1 MIPFSRFGGRTAL
14 FTALACASFGAAA
27 ETVSVRVDD
36 IDAVLALGIA
46 PSYATKYEG
55 FHWLQLDAQQFA
67 RLRAAGIKA
76 TVAEEATRIR
86 FGHYNFDPL
95 TEAAPAAG
103 SAYAVNEKHYGLR
116 IMQFHGPTKAEWLDE
131 LARRG
136 ITVLQYYPHNAVL
149 VWAQGTAAESAEV
162 ADFVRWQGPFL
173 NAWKMDDDLVARSGL
188 IQNVDVHFH
197 NDGNVDGIL
206 AAIEAAGGRVLRHA
220 PAQPDKAF
228 FDAWIEVDRAALD
241 RIAAIPHVLW
251 FGYASPKPM
260 LEDEMAAQILA
271 GNYNASNVPQTG
283 YIPWL
288 ASINYNGNGVTWAVI
303 DTGIDLT
310 HPDLAPNIIGGF
322 SYPGCS
328 TTGGNDFAGGGH
340 GTHVAGIL
348 AGLAIGDGVNAA
360 ADANGFRYG
369 QGVAPGTKLYSFST
383 VDCGAPWPP
392 AGGWQEL
399 SKRGLAAGTQG
410 ASASW
415 TTGEGLA
422 HGYKASERTFDTMI
436 RDGDFDTPA
445 AEPYIW
451 VFSAGNSG
459 PGATTLTAPKEAKNP
474 IIVASSKNFRAG
486 AINDISSF
494 SSRGPAVDGRILPT
508 IAAPGETIAST
519 RRVAGASSCGTAIAG
534 TGGLYSNC
542 SGTSMAAPSVS
553 GSAALLV
560 EKWKATHAGAV
571 PSPAMV
577 KALLVNGA
585 VDIDAT
591 RIPNNNQGW
600 GRVKLP
606 ASLGIGTNA
615 YYLDQTDLLD
625 ATGAVREYVVGV
637 VDPGTPLRVTLA
649 WTDAPGAVNANPAL
663 VNNLDLE
670 VVDGANTYRGNVFT
684 NGASVTGG
692 TADAKNNVE
701 NVYINAPGGAVTIR
715 VRGTAIVG
723 DGVPNNATPLDQD
736 FALVC
741 TNCVQQPTYTLAVDP
756 ASANLCAPAEGSFD
770 IDTGSVLGYTDAITL
785 SASNVPAG
793 GTTAFSSNPVT
804 PGNSSTLTLG
814 NTASINPG
822 AYTLNVNAA
831 STSGPQSRAIALHV
845 ANAVA
850 AAPALTTPA
859 DAAGNVVALPTF
871 TWAAEVQAVSY
882 TLEVATDAA
891 FTQIVRTA
899 TVAGTSH
906 TLTNPLAT
914 STRYWWRVRAD
925 NGCGTGTVGT
935 AFSFTTVPAPGDC
948 PIGASAQ
955 VVFEDN
961 IENGT
966 NGWTTTS
973 LAGTNTWSISSAQAV
988 SPTRSWFS
996 PDVTVISDTALTSP
1010 SIAVPGA
1017 ALAPQTLEFQS
1028 RHTIEANG
1036 AAACYDGGVLEV
1048 SVAGGAYAQIP
1059 AAQLLTDPYNGAVS
1073 SGFSNPLAGRQAW
1086 CGTQPFT
1093 RSIVDLAPYA
1103 GQNVRFRFR
1112 LGTDS
1117 STGGEGWYIDD
1128 VKVKGCGISDVIFAN
1143 GFDN

>member
-1 MIPFSRFGGRTAL
+1 MKSFSRFGGRTAL
-14 FTALACASFGAAA
+14 FTALACASLGAAA

-55 FHWLQLDAQQFA
+55 FHWLQLDAQQLA
-67 RLRAAGIKA
+67 RLRAAGIEA
-76 TVAEEATRIR
+76 TVAEDATRIR
-86 FGHYNFDPL
+86 FGRYNFDPL
-95 TEAAPAAG
+95 TEAAPGAG
-103 SAYAVNEKHYGLR
+103 SAYSITGKQYGLR
-116 IMQFHGPTKAEWLDE
+116 LLQFHGPTKGEWLDD
-131 LARRG
+131 LKQRG
-136 ITVLQYYPHNAVL
+136 INVLQYYPHNTVL
-149 VWAQGTAAESAEV
+149 VWAAGAATEAAEA
-162 ADFVRWQGPFL
+162 ADYVRWQGPFL
-173 NAWKMDDDLVARSGL
+173 NAWKMDDDLVTRSGL

-197 NDGNVDGIL
+197 NDGNVEAIL

-228 FDAWIEVDRAALD
+228 FDAWIEVDRNALE

-251 FGYASPKPM
+251 FGYASPRPM

-399 SKRGLAAGTQG
+399 SKRGLVAGTDG

-436 RDGDFDTPA
+436 RDGNFDTPA

-474 IIVASSKNFRAG
+474 IIVASSRNFRAG
-486 AINDISSF
+486 AINDISGF

-560 EKWKATHAGAV
+560 QKWRAANAGAT

-577 KALLVNGA
+577 KAMLVNGA
-585 VDIDAT
+585 VDIDST

-600 GRVKLP
+600 GRVRLP
-606 ASLGIGTNA
+606 SSLGIGTNA
-615 YYLDQTDLLD
+615 YYVDQTAVLD

-637 VDPGTPLRVTLA
+637 VDTTKPLRVTLA

-723 DGVPNNATPLDQD
+723 DGVPANATPLDQD

-756 ASANLCAPAEGSFD
+756 ASASICAPTVGNFD
-770 IDTGSVLGYTDAITL
+770 IDTSSVLGYTGAITL
-785 SASNVPAG
+785 SASNVPVGA
-793 GTTAFSSNPVT
+793 TTAFSSNPVT

-814 NTASINPG
+814 NTASVNPG

-831 STSGPQSRAIALHV
+831 SASGPQSRAIALHI

-850 AAPALTTPA
+850 GAPALTAPA
-859 DAAGNVVALPTF
+859 DAAGNVAALPTF
-871 TWAAEVQAVSY
+871 TWAAEAQAVSY

-899 TVAGTSH
+899 TVTGTSH
-906 TLTNPLAT
+906 ALTSPLAT
-914 STRYWWRVRAD
+914 GTRYWWRVRAD
-925 NGCGTGTVGT
+925 NGCGTGTPGT
-935 AFSFTTVPAPGDC
+935 AFSFTTVAAPGDC
-948 PIGASAQ
+948 PIGAVAQ
-955 VVFEDN
+955 VAFEDS

-966 NGWTTTS
+966 NGWVTSAATGTT
-973 LAGTNTWSISSAQAV
+973 NFSISTTQAS
-988 SPTRSWFS
+988 SPTRSWWG
-996 PDVTVISDTALTSP
+996 PDVASVTDFALTSP
-1010 SIAVPGA
+1010 TIAIPA
-1017 ALAPQTLEFQS
+1017 ATAAPVTLEFQHW
-1028 RHTIEANG
+1028 RNLEPRTAG
-1036 AAACYDGGVLEV
+1036 GCYDGGTLEV
-1048 SVAGGAYAQIP
+1048 AVNGGAF
-1059 AAQLLTDPYNGAVS
+1059 AAVPVGQLLTDPYTGAITTAT
-1073 SGFSNPLAGRQAW
+1073 NPLNGRQAW
-1086 CGTQPFT
+1086 CGVVPFT
-1093 RSIVDLAPYA
+1093 RAVVNLAPYA
-1103 GQNVRFRFR
+1103 GQNAQFRFR
-1112 LGTDS
+1112 VGSDDS
-1117 STGGEGWYIDD
+1117 VGAAGWFIDD
-1128 VKVKGCGISDVIFAN
+1128 VKVKGCATSDVIFAN